1 MGGLLSN
8 SSVNPD
14 GSVRGVV
21 GVQGMG
27 DGANKSISVND
38 GVRVGDGNSAPIGEG
53 KYTCH
58 SIGNWLIPELANS

>member
-38 GVRVGDGNSAPIGEG
+38 GVRVGDGNSAPIGE
-53 KYTCH
+53 KEMYTKGSFKCFRF
-58 SIGNWLIPELANS
+58 